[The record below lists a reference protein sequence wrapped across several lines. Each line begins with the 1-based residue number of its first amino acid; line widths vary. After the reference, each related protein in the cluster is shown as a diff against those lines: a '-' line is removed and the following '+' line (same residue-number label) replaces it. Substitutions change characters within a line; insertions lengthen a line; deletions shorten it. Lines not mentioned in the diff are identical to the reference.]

1 MTPLQINSSDTRG
14 EWCFKI
20 QLEIFHCTQTGL
32 GPRSLSESCPLNTSH
47 LSWRRK
53 ALQINSGLWRK
64 EALFFQLKL
73 KAASKHQW
81 PIWKFWT
88 DSSCDLTMD
97 FFSTFYCIISMKS
110 VTKSFSESNSFF
122 LPFPFTL
129 LCHYLSFPSHSH
141 HFSAITSLP
150 IVWKTDA
157 NVKNKPTGES
167 PLFNLFY
174 VTFPFCLLFLNCKLA
189 GAWTVINSN

>member
-32 GPRSLSESCPLNTSH
+32 DPGSLSESFSLNTSH

-73 KAASKHQW
+73 KAASKHQQ

-88 DSSCDLTMD
+88 DSWCDLTMG
-97 FFSTFYCIISMKS
+97 FFSPCYCIISMKS
-110 VTKSFSESNSFF
+110 VTKSFSDSNLFF
-122 LPFPFTL
+122 LLFPFTL
-129 LCHYLSFPSHSH
+129 LGHYMSSLSPSHR
-141 HFSAITSLP
+141 FSIITSFS
-150 IVWKTDA
+150 IVWKTET
-157 NVKNKPTGES
+157 NIRKKKTYSGIPSIHTV
-167 PLFNLFY
+167 LFM
-174 VTFPFCLLFLNCKLA
+174 LLSSF
-189 GAWTVINSN
+189 VSFF

>member
-1 MTPLQINSSDTRG
+1 VTPLQINSSDTRG

-32 GPRSLSESCPLNTSH
+32 GPGSLSESCSLNTSH

-53 ALQINSGLWRK
+53 VLQINSGLWRK

-73 KAASKHQW
+73 KAANKHQQ

-97 FFSTFYCIISMKS
+97 FFSLAIVLFLLSQLPKGYLIQIS
-110 VTKSFSESNSFF
+110 SFCPTP
-122 LPFPFTL
+122 LTL
-129 LCHYLSFPSHSH
+129 LCHYLSSLSPSHCYSI
-141 HFSAITSLP
+141 ITSFP
-150 IVWKTDA
+150 IA
-157 NVKNKPTGES
+157 
-167 PLFNLFY
+167 
-174 VTFPFCLLFLNCKLA
+174 
-189 GAWTVINSN
+189 